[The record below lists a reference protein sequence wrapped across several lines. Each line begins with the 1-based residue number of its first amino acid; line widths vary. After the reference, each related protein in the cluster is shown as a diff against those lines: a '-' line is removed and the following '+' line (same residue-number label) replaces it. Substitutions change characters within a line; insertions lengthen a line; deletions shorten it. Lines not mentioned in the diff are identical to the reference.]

1 LQQNCINKDSKMK
14 IKSKQFHDVL
24 GISSATLC
32 LIHCLVFPL
41 ITILPIGLSHNHWI
55 DLVFAAIGVYA
66 IIGILKSKTPKAIK
80 LVLLLSMCLILG
92 SILYTLIT
100 HQHTTLLYIG
110 GTGMIVGHLLNFRY
124 HKH

>member
-1 LQQNCINKDSKMK
+1 MK
-14 IKSKQFHDVL
+14 TKSKQFHDVL

-55 DLVFAAIGVYA
+55 DLVFAGIGFYA
-66 IIGILKSKTPKAIK
+66 IVGILKSETAKYIK
-80 LVLLLSMCLILG
+80 LVLFFSMGLILA

-100 HQHTTLLYIG
+100 HHHTNLLYFG
-110 GTGMIVGHLLNFRY
+110 GIGMIVGHLLNFRY

>member
-1 LQQNCINKDSKMK
+1 MR

-32 LIHCLVFPL
+32 LIHCLLFPL
-41 ITILPIGLSHNHWI
+41 ITILPIGSTHNHWI
-55 DLVFAAIGVYA
+55 DLVLAGIGIFA
-66 IIGILKSKTPKAIK
+66 IIGILKSKTLKAIK
-80 LVLLLSMCLILG
+80 FILLLSMGLILG

-100 HQHTTLLYIG
+100 HQHTTLLYFG
-110 GTGMIVGHLLNFRY
+110 GIGMIVGHLLNFRY

>member
-1 LQQNCINKDSKMK
+1 MK

-55 DLVFAAIGVYA
+55 DLVFAGIGVYA
-66 IIGILKSKTPKAIK
+66 LIGILKSKTHKAIK
-80 LVLLLSMCLILG
+80 FVLLLSMGFILG
-92 SILYTLIT
+92 SIVYTLIKQ
-100 HQHTTLLYIG
+100 QHTPLLYFG
-110 GTGMIVGHLLNFRY
+110 GIGMIVGHLLNFRY